1 MELEQKLLASFK
13 DLRRKG
19 IQVSNKLL
27 IKESRRIANSLG
39 FEDFIG
45 SYSWLDGFKRRN
57 NICYRRPTK
66 VSQKLKET
74 SQKDIEE
81 FQAKLESLVEKHKY
95 PVDAIANFDETGVC
109 LDMPS
114 KRTLEFKVH

>member
-45 SYSWLDGFKRRN
+45 SYSWLDGFDGGTTYA
-57 NICYRRPTK
+57 IEDP
-66 VSQKLKET
+66 QKPLK
-74 SQKDIEE
+74 
-81 FQAKLESLVEKHKY
+81 
-95 PVDAIANFDETGVC
+95 N
-109 LDMPS
+109 
-114 KRTLEFKVH
+114 